1 MFKTSFV
8 LLSLVLVVQCAHD
21 RFAISGSPV
30 KGPAGARAM
39 FEFTDFDCAP
49 CREVQETL
57 RRTQAAHPLRIVFKS
72 LPLADTDVG
81 RLPHLVAFCVHAQ
94 NKDAFW
100 LYYDLMFS
108 NSAPARDKDFISTT
122 ARTLDLDESAMNKC
136 ANSEEASLA
145 LKRDRAD
152 AETAGV
158 TGTPTFFLGDARL
171 EGDKSTAE
179 FLAFVKANR

>member
-1 MFKTSFV
+1 MFKVSFFF
-8 LLSLVLVVQCAHD
+8 LSLALVTQCSHD

-30 KGPAGARAM
+30 KGPAGARAL

-57 RRTQAAHPLRIVFKS
+57 RRAQAAQPVRLVFKS
-72 LPLADTDVG
+72 LPLADTEAG

-108 NSAPARDKDFISTT
+108 SSAPARDKDFLTT
-122 ARTLDLDESAMNKC
+122 VSRTLDLDEEAMKKC
-136 ANSEEASLA
+136 VGSEEAASA
-145 LKRDRAD
+145 LKKDRAD
-152 AETAGV
+152 AQAAGV
-158 TGTPTFFLGDARL
+158 AGTPTFFLGNARL
-171 EGDKSTAE
+171 EGNKSTAE